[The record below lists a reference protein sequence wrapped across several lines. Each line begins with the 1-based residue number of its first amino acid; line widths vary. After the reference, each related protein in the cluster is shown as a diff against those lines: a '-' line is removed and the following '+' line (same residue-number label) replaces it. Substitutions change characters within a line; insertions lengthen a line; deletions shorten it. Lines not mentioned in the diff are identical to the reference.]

1 MILLRTILL
10 SILIFSISLSESV
23 EITVYSNSFTIDTV
37 YPEIDL
43 LEPGHGDVYEH
54 NEIIEVSW
62 IGSDDSPSS
71 SPVTVGG
78 ISNAVD
84 LTAQGEQASQTG
96 VNCAL
101 FSDRSAKCWGK
112 NSFGLTGNNS
122 TTPSIITT
130 PILINTGF

>member
-43 LEPGHGDVYEH
+43 LEPAHVDVYEH
-54 NEIIEVSW
+54 NEIIELSW

-71 SPVTVGG
+71 LPVTVY
-78 ISNAVD
+78 A
-84 LTAQGEQASQTG
+84 
-96 VNCAL
+96 
-101 FSDRSAKCWGK
+101 
-112 NSFGLTGNNS
+112 
-122 TTPSIITT
+122 TPY
-130 PILINTGF
+130 INRNIFE